1 MSPASLSAVPA
12 LGSGEAELPEVAA
25 GIDAC
30 FGERAAQARW
40 YAGLLAGEAIERGL
54 MGPREADR
62 IWRRHLFNSAVLA
75 PLIPARAS
83 VLDVG
88 SGAGLPGIPLAL
100 ARPDLSVTLLEPMAR
115 RVRFL
120 QRCVAALELPRLRV
134 ASGRAPQTELRARV
148 VVARAVAPL
157 AVLVDLALPL
167 CAPGGFLLALK
178 GRTVEVESAE
188 LMRQRGFDTRILKLE
203 DAAGEPAYVA
213 RVRRTAGPAGRPA
226 AGPARRRPA
235 SPKGRR

>member
-1 MSPASLSAVPA
+1 VSPASLSAVPA

-75 PLIPARAS
+75 PLVPAGAT
-83 VLDVG
+83 VLDLG
-88 SGAGLPGIPLAL
+88 SGAGLPGIPVAL
-100 ARPDLSVTLLEPMAR
+100 ARPDLTVTLLEPMAR

-120 QRCVAALELPRLRV
+120 ERCLATLELPNV
-134 ASGRAPQTELRARV
+134 TVVHARAQQTSARAQV
-148 VVARAVAPL
+148 VLARAVAPL
-157 AVLVDLALPL
+157 ASLADLALPL
-167 CAPGGFLLALK
+167 CEPGGCLLALK
-178 GRTVEVESAE
+178 GRGVAEETAEVAQKSRLDVQILTV
-188 LMRQRGFDTRILKLE
+188 Q
-203 DAAGEPAYVA
+203 DAVGEPAYIA
-213 RVRRTAGPAGRPA
+213 RVTQSRPGRRQA
-226 AGPARRRPA
+226 ARSARRAA
-235 SPKGRR
+235 SSRGNR

>member
-1 MSPASLSAVPA
+1 MTPAPQPPDRSPGVD
-12 LGSGEAELPEVAA
+12 EAQLPGIAA
-25 GIDAC
+25 AIETC
-30 FGERAAQARW
+30 FGERAAAARR
-40 YAGLLAGEAIERGL
+40 YAALLATDGIEFGL
-54 MGPREADR
+54 IGPREADR